1 MQDRPEDY
9 ERARG
14 KYIIDSRTMQVL
26 PKSSV
31 VMHPLPRVD
40 EVRFAMSQRPPQSL
54 HVMVALK
61 FANPE
66 LDPAKSFIVVRM
78 DKARY
83 LQHSSAP
90 SVRHVLQKSCM
101 PSHLRPAPHAPGFC

>member
-14 KYIIDSRTMQVL
+14 KYIIDSRTMQAL

-40 EVRFAMSQRPPQSL
+40 EARSLQRPLEEIAKERLQPCQI
-54 HVMVALK
+54 ALK
-61 FANPE
+61 IN
-66 LDPAKSFIVVRM
+66 I
-78 DKARY
+78 
-83 LQHSSAP
+83 
-90 SVRHVLQKSCM
+90 
-101 PSHLRPAPHAPGFC
+101 